1 MASQLTGLKARGVNG
16 RMGETFNILM
26 YSHDTYGLG
35 HIRRTLAIASQLRR
49 PNVNILILTGSPIAG
64 RFEFPEQIDFVR
76 IPGMIKKNNDVY
88 LPHSIRI
95 EAQQAMDIRQSI
107 IKATAKAFEPN
118 LFIVDKA
125 PLGLKREVIPALKWL
140 RNTSEVSC
148 RTVLG
153 LRDIMDDARSTI
165 EDWRSKRVY
174 DALEK
179 YYSEIW
185 VYGHREM
192 YDPIREYEIPESIGG
207 KMVFTGYIP
216 RKPLI
221 NGNNVAGGNSKGN
234 GFDENGNGDACANGA
249 GKGKIVLVTTGGG
262 GDGYKLLD
270 TYLRML
276 ETSPRP
282 TGHRGI
288 VVTGPFMPTAERKD
302 IAMRARRLGVRY
314 FHFCR
319 TMESLI
325 ASADLVVSMG
335 GYNTVCEIL
344 SQRKVSLIVPRETPR
359 QEQLIRARVLKSKG
373 LADYLPWRELEPKA
387 LRLRI
392 EALLS
397 DPEPYALAVRNFRFT
412 GLEVMRQR
420 LAAFQRGAN

>member
-1 MASQLTGLKARGVNG
+1 MSD
-16 RMGETFNILM
+16 TFKILM

-49 PNVNILILTGSPIAG
+49 PNVNILILTGSPIVG
-64 RFEFPEQIDFVR
+64 RFDFPEQIDFVR
-76 IPGMIKKNNDVY
+76 IPGMIKKSNDVY

-140 RNTSEVSC
+140 RSTSELSC

-192 YDPIREYEIPESIGG
+192 YDPITEYEIPESISR
-207 KMVFTGYIP
+207 KMIFTGYIP
-216 RKPLI
+216 RKPL
-221 NGNNVAGGNSKGN
+221 V
-234 GFDENGNGDACANGA
+234 NGNGGNGSSGKISGANGDN
-249 GKGKIVLVTTGGG
+249 GDFCQDDSKGKLVLVTTGGG
-262 GDGYKLLD
+262 GDGYRLMD
-270 TYLRML
+270 TYLRGL
-276 ETSPRP
+276 ESSPRP
-282 TGHRGI
+282 PAHRSI
-288 VVTGPFMPTAERKD
+288 VVTGPFMPTVERKD
-302 IAMRARRLGVRY
+302 IAARARRLGVRY
-314 FHFCR
+314 YHFCR
-319 TMESLI
+319 HMEHLM
-325 ASADLVVSMG
+325 AAADLVVSMG
-335 GYNTVCEIL
+335 GYNTACEIL

-359 QEQLIRARVLKSKG
+359 MEQLIRAQVLKAKC
-373 LADYLPWRELEPKA
+373 LADYLPWQKLQPGLLMDK
-387 LRLRI
+387 I
-392 EALLS
+392 QALLA
-397 DPEPYALAVRNFRFT
+397 DPSPYAEAVRNFRFT
-412 GLEVMRQR
+412 GLEIMRQR
-420 LAAFQRGAN
+420 LAAFQTGAS